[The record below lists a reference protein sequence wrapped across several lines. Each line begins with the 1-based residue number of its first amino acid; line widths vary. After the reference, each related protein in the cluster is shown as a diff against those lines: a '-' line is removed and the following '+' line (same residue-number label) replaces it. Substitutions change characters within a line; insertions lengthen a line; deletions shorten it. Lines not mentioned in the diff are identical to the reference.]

1 MTPARPAPKPLGLGA
16 TSTGSSSGF
25 GIGPAASA
33 EPARLPKCKILF
45 HQPCQFGVNACV
57 KEPGGWGE
65 TSVKPRNDFALAG
78 VLTWCKKAGAG
89 AGAVSG
95 ATTSLLQLPSSRWT
109 CHPRPQQPHPLCLSS
124 RKNLQGGTAE
134 PPIPVQL
141 GLSMLG
147 PAPFAPAF
155 SSKHRCLHTPSTF
168 PWHPAPPPQLQFL
181 ASRGPC
187 HMRVALQG
195 SGLQIQRG
203 PSRCNQLQQGTRAAL
218 ASPDT
223 RRFPTAHNKQP

>member
-134 PPIPVQL
+134 PLIPVQP

-147 PAPFAPAF
+147 PAPFAPCF
-155 SSKHRCLHTPSTF
+155 LQQTPLPPDTLHLP
-168 PWHPAPPPQLQFL
+168 L
-181 ASRGPC
+181 ASSSPTTAAVFGFPRPVPYACGF
-187 HMRVALQG
+187 AG
-195 SGLQIQRG
+195 F
-203 PSRCNQLQQGTRAAL
+203 RAPNSAGAL
-218 ASPDT
+218 AV
-223 RRFPTAHNKQP
+223 